1 MAEKRK
7 ISGSIADL
15 THPTKL
21 IVLFLAPA
29 LILYLIF
36 LVYPMFRVIKLSF
49 FHGSPTSEKFQ
60 FVGFLNFAK
69 LIRDIHFRNAF
80 WHNLL
85 FILISGSLTLFLSLI
100 LAQCLTFCTRGRTFF
115 RVVFL
120 FPNVMAV
127 VAVAVL
133 WSFIFNPSFG
143 ILNALLRLFHL
154 EFLCHAWLGEPGTA
168 LFSIM
173 VIQVWGAVGFYM
185 VLFYAG
191 LLNIPSEL
199 IEAARI
205 DGANGFQVFF
215 HVNLPLLTEL
225 LQVAVIYIIIRSLNI
240 FSIVFII
247 NEGQA
252 NRYND
257 VMLTYLYEQGFTN
270 GNFGYACAI
279 GVAMLIIVVAITM
292 VVNLCFR
299 KRTVEV

>member
-1 MAEKRK
+1 MAKKRETH
-7 ISGSIADL
+7 GLVADL
-15 THPTKL
+15 TRPTKL

-29 LILYLIF
+29 LILFLVF

-49 FHGSPTSEKFQ
+49 FHGSATSQKFE
-60 FVGFLNFAK
+60 FVGLTNFSK
-69 LIRDIHFRNAF
+69 LIRDGNFRNALS
-80 WHNLL
+80 HNIL
-85 FILISGSLTLFLSLI
+85 FILIYGTLTIIVSLL
-100 LAQCLTFCTRGRTFF
+100 LAQCLTLCRRGRTFF

-143 ILNALLRLFHL
+143 ILNALLRLFRL
-154 EFLCHAWLGEPGTA
+154 DFLCRAWLGEPGTA
-168 LFSIM
+168 LFCIM
-173 VIQVWGAVGFYM
+173 VIQIWAAVGFYM

-191 LLNIPSEL
+191 LLNIPAEL

-205 DGANGFQVFF
+205 DGANGFQTFF
-215 HVNLPLLTEL
+215 HVNLPLLSEI
-225 LQVAVIYIIIRSLNI
+225 LQIAVIYIIIHSLNI
-240 FSIVFII
+240 FSLVFII

-257 VMLTYLYEQGFTN
+257 VMLTYLYEQGFIN

-279 GVAMLIIVVAITM
+279 GVAMLVIIVTITM
-292 VVNLCFR
+292 LVSRFFR
-299 KRTVEV
+299 KRTVEI